1 MIKLLNY
8 SENLMMELR
17 YGKNIKK
24 KKGKLQESIDKFK
37 VWLCSRKLNKNI
49 YYRIWNINKSPK
61 NVKWLKDILI
71 VITK

>member
-24 KKGKLQESIDKFK
+24 KKKESFRK
-37 VWLCSRKLNKNI
+37 VL
-49 YYRIWNINKSPK
+49 IN
-61 NVKWLKDILI
+61 LKYDFVRGNLI
-71 VITK
+71 KIFITEFEI